1 MKKLFIL
8 LGILTSLSI
17 FAGENGCHYM
27 NGGYQN
33 SLIELQEAVNSGKIT
48 ESLYDKELSRE
59 NMILEA
65 FCGKRAV
72 LNFCESAQ
80 STHNESIVEIQKAL
94 DEGLI
99 TNIVADREIRREN
112 HNL

>member
-1 MKKLFIL
+1 
-8 LGILTSLSI
+8 
-17 FAGENGCHYM
+17 
-27 NGGYQN
+27 
-33 SLIELQEAVNSGKIT
+33 
-48 ESLYDKELSRE
+48 
-59 NMILEA
+59 MILEA